1 MKMLVF
7 SPWQPLWLPSLKPR
21 QRLQLS
27 RITDMVDTEATVG
40 MEATVDTALEDTGD
54 TTASERPRLS
64 PTMATEDTVEDTEA
78 TGATVATVVATT
90 ASVRPMP
97 NLRPLLS
104 LITDTE
110 ATVEDMEAMVVMVL
124 DTAGA
129 TTASV
134 RLGLS
139 PTMATEDI
147 VEDTEDMEATGAT
160 VATVVATTASV
171 RPRLNPTMAMAVMED
186 MVDTVEVM
194 EATEAT
200 VMATASNMFPNSS
213 NEYYF
218 AQP

>member
-64 PTMATEDTVEDTEA
+64 PTMATE
-78 TGATVATVVATT
+78 
-90 ASVRPMP
+90 
-97 NLRPLLS
+97 
-104 LITDTE
+104 

-134 RLGLS
+134 RLRLS
-139 PTMATEDI
+139 PTMATEDT
-147 VEDTEDMEATGAT
+147 VEDTEATGAT
-160 VATVVATTASV
+160 VASVVATTASV
-171 RPRLNPTMAMAVMED
+171 RPR
-186 MVDTVEVM
+186 
-194 EATEAT
+194 
-200 VMATASNMFPNSS
+200 
-213 NEYYF
+213 
-218 AQP
+218 

>member
-1 MKMLVF
+1 MG
-7 SPWQPLWLPSLKPR
+7 PWQPLWLPSLKPR
-21 QRLQLS
+21 QRPQPS

-64 PTMATEDTVEDTEA
+64 PTMATEDTVEDTEV

-97 NLRPLLS
+97 NPRPLLS
-104 LITDTE
+104 LITDMADTE
-110 ATVEDMEAMVVMVL
+110 ATVEDMEAMVVMDL

-134 RLGLS
+134 RLRLN
-139 PTMATEDI
+139 PTMATEDT

-171 RPRLNPTMAMAVMED
+171 RPRLSPTMAMEDTSED
-186 MVDTVEVM
+186 MVDTVEVT
-194 EATEAT
+194 EATEVT
-200 VMATASNMFPNSS
+200 VMASSMFPNSS
-213 NEYYF
+213 NL
-218 AQP
+218 APP